1 MTPDVLIQSQGF
13 HAGPVADLLEA
24 LLEGSLDGFP
34 QGAPPHLE
42 VPGQGGDDNISGE
55 ELVNGPRDGSGRE
68 VLARRSQLRGLPPGD
83 LGAGVLSAPPGAP
96 GPHEEDG
103 DPEDSGVV
111 EETPLATIRHGLDPA
126 DRAEHLPGI
135 GLDVDTHARR

>member
-1 MTPDVLIQSQGF
+1 MTPDVLIEAQGF

-42 VPGQGGDDNISGE
+42 VPGQGGDDNVSGE

-103 DPEDSGVV
+103 DPEDTDVV
-111 EETPLATIRHGLDPA
+111 EETPLATIRHGLDPTGGT
-126 DRAEHLPGI
+126 EHRVRV
-135 GLDVDTHARR
+135 GLDVQTHARR

>member
-1 MTPDVLIQSQGF
+1 MTPDMFIQSQGF
-13 HAGPVADLLEA
+13 HAGLVADLLEA
-24 LLEGSLDGFP
+24 LLEGSLDCLP

-42 VPGQGGDDNISGE
+42 VPGQGGDDNVSGE
-55 ELVNGPRDGSGRE
+55 KLVHSPGDGSGRE
-68 VLARRSQLRGLPPGD
+68 VLAGRSQLRLFPPRD